1 MNQASYTG
9 RVRAKAVVTHTHTH
23 THTDTHT
30 HRNSMPEDGPEVWVS
45 TASGSKFKW

>member
-23 THTDTHT
+23 THTHT
-30 HRNSMPEDGPEVWVS
+30 ERNSMPEHGPEVWVS
-45 TASGSKFKW
+45 TASGSKLK